1 MKSVFLFA
9 LLFLEAVQ
17 VLAQATSLP
26 DCYET
31 FFNSA
36 IKIKNANGIKL
47 QLNKREQ
54 SVATYIKQNVSG
66 LEQRTAL
73 QDLDGD
79 GKAELVI
86 YNFTG
91 GAHCCDEFYFFKLVG
106 ANKYAPAGK
115 LFAGNTCITGNTFLF
130 DFAEPF
136 GYFYTCYACEL
147 EEKKNRSGDGYE
159 RLATISLKYK
169 GGKLLAN
176 EGDRELKEKLLRN
189 LRYIK
194 SLVWDGGIKPGE
206 FDDGRRKALAQSLAV
221 YYFSFGKNAS
231 ELKKV
236 FTAYYPFKDASVVW
250 KEFSELLT
258 NMQSQNSF

>member
-1 MKSVFLFA
+1 MKNV
-9 LLFLEAVQ
+9 LLFPLLLIGV
-17 VLAQATSLP
+17 VRLLAQTTSLP

-36 IKIKNANGIKL
+36 VKIKNANSIKL

-54 SVATYIKQNVSG
+54 SMASYIKQNVSG

-91 GAHCCDEFYFFKLVG
+91 GAHCCDEFYFFKAVG
-106 ANKYAPAGK
+106 ANKYAPTGK

-147 EEKKNRSGDGYE
+147 EGKKNRSGDRYE
-159 RLATISLKYK
+159 RLANISLKYK
-169 GGKLLAN
+169 AGKLLTN
-176 EGDRELKEKLLRN
+176 QGDAALKEKLLRN

-194 SLVWDGGIKPGE
+194 SLGWDGGIKPGE

-231 ELKKV
+231 ELKTV
-236 FTAYYPFKDASVVW
+236 FTTYYPFKDASVVW

-258 NMQSQNSF
+258 NLQSQNSF